1 MVKVKKHVKDN
12 EPDPFYNVYHKRK
25 IPGLDFWDVVGVAIT
40 GEKPAKLDYE
50 NIKWAVAEGSS
61 LSLIGLIRYDMDND
75 NFVMTELASLI
86 AGGLEEAS
94 SKLKFRMD
102 RMNESVVTATIF
114 GAILLGFGMMFSW
127 SGW

>member
-1 MVKVKKHVKDN
+1 
-12 EPDPFYNVYHKRK
+12 
-25 IPGLDFWDVVGVAIT
+25 
-40 GEKPAKLDYE
+40 
-50 NIKWAVAEGSS
+50 
-61 LSLIGLIRYDMDND
+61 MDND

-102 RMNESVVTATIF
+102 RMNESVVTASIF